1 MIDRAQ
7 VQKCSDVLQSD
18 FSTNFEIRMVAEINL
33 YWIMYDCCSGPTVDL
48 PKTQTALHAWRQD
61 WKNVLGEFVKYK
73 LEHITDDIYQTNRD
87 LSFWRWVSVLPNYWP
102 TKGR

>member
-33 YWIMYDCCSGPTVDL
+33 YWIIYDCCSGITVDL
-48 PKTQTALHAWRQD
+48 PKTQAALHAWRQD
-61 WKNVLGEFVKYK
+61 WKHVLGEFINPVLLHTTNPK
-73 LEHITDDIYQTNRD
+73 HQTSRD
-87 LSFWRWVSVLPNYWP
+87 LSFWRWVSVLLSC
-102 TKGR
+102 